1 MSTTPTPAQIT
12 LGTYARLVLRRWKA
26 IVVGVLV
33 GITIAIGL
41 FATAP
46 KAYTARIAVLVRP
59 TVSDGTQLAGGR
71 TSSVLNLD
79 TEAQIV
85 RSSLVATRASEF
97 LGTGVDPLDL
107 VRQVTVSVP
116 PNTAVLDINFTAPT
130 PAEAQ
135 RGTTAFA
142 TAYLANRAATAQ
154 AVVDADVAEIE
165 IAIGELDVRLNELAA
180 QLTLLPA
187 GSSDR
192 VALEGERQLDLQSKG
207 RLQEQRD
214 DLRGGAIS
222 GGEVLTQPRLPI
234 NPSAPN
240 QRLYLVGGMLAG
252 SLLGLGLALLMERR
266 NQRVWRADE
275 ITDLHGLPLI
285 AEIELIGM
293 SGGRLEG
300 AAGAATALSHVAN
313 FIRARSGADGSVTA
327 AVGAS
332 VGSTTGW
339 VSAGLA
345 CTLSRSGDRV
355 ALVSASDEPAAATAA
370 LNLNPAIG
378 LAQVLTG
385 TSNVDAALVDVPE
398 EPSLTVIGVGAERKL
413 GPEWLNSTAM
423 RGLVSV
429 LDQHSM
435 FVLLDA
441 AAASVSGDAQ
451 AMASMAHN
459 AFIVAE
465 LEVTTPDELAAAAR
479 AIAAVGTPLLGVV
492 AVRRRVT
499 TGWRRLLRRQR
510 HTSEPASANLPV
522 LEPGR
527 AITRHASRAARVADG
542 GPVSRAERPSQIP
555 ASPWV
560 ADKDESSEH
569 AASQTEI
576 ANR

>member
-12 LGTYARLVLRRWKA
+12 LGTYARLILRRWKA
-26 IVVGVLV
+26 IVVGVVV
-33 GITIAIGL
+33 GVTIAIGL

-165 IAIGELDVRLNELAA
+165 NAIGELDVRLNDLAA
-180 QLTLLPA
+180 QLTLLPV
-187 GSSDR
+187 GSSER
-192 VALEGERQLDLQSKG
+192 VALEGDRQLDLQSKG

-214 DLRGGAIS
+214 ELRGGAIS

-252 SLLGLGLALLMERR
+252 ALLGLGLALLMERR

-275 ITDLHGLPLI
+275 ITDLHELPLI
-285 AEIELIGM
+285 AEIELVGW
-293 SGGRLEG
+293 SDGRLEG
-300 AAGAATALSHVAN
+300 AAAAAVAISHLAN
-313 FIRARSGADGSVTA
+313 FIRARSDPGGSVTA
-327 AVGAS
+327 VVGAS
-332 VGSTTGW
+332 EGSTTGW

-355 ALVSASDEPAAATAA
+355 ALVTASPEPASATAA
-370 LNLNPAIG
+370 LSLSPPTG
-378 LAQVLTG
+378 LSQVLTG
-385 TSNVDAALVDVPE
+385 TSTLDDVLIEVPG
-398 EPSLTVIGVGAERKL
+398 EPSLTVIGVGSDGRL
-413 GPEWLNSTAM
+413 GAEWLNSAAM
-423 RGLVSV
+423 HDLVTV
-429 LDQHSM
+429 LDRHNT
-435 FVLLDA
+435 FVVLDSA
-441 AAASVSGDAQ
+441 AAAVSGDAQ
-451 AMASMAHN
+451 AMASLAHK

-465 LEVTTPDELAAAAR
+465 IEITTPGELAAATR

-492 AVRRRVT
+492 AIRRRRA
-499 TGWRRLLRRQR
+499 TGWRKLFRR
-510 HTSEPASANLPV
+510 EPRTADAGSANLPV
-522 LEPGR
+522 LAPPR
-527 AITRHASRAARVADG
+527 ATRRGSRAARVADG
-542 GPVSRAERPSQIP
+542 GQVSRAGRPSDVP
-555 ASPWV
+555 AALRVTGMHEASRP
-560 ADKDESSEH
+560 S
-569 AASQTEI
+569 ASQTEI
-576 ANR
+576 ASR